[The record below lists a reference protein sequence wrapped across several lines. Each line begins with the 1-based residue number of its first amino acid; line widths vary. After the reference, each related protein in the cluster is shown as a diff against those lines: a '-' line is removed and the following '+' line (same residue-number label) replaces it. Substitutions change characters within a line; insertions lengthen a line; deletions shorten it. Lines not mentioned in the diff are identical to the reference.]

1 MQQALGFVFIYRGRC
16 MIFSGINI
24 IYVGIIGLNVSTFI
38 KKYSKHLPSFVP
50 TATCIHILCDGN
62 FEIPECIRSLII
74 QIHYAQA
81 KITLNKYTFNYIK
94 VIIIWISGPLLSIQ
108 TASATVVDTNFIVP
122 ITPLTYLRNNFN
134 E

>member
-1 MQQALGFVFIYRGRC
+1 MQQALGFVFICRGRC

-38 KKYSKHLPSFVP
+38 KKYLKHLPSNRQQRAFIFYVLV
-50 TATCIHILCDGN
+50 ILKYLN
-62 FEIPECIRSLII
+62 AYALII
-74 QIHYAQA
+74 RIHYAQA

-94 VIIIWISGPLLSIQ
+94 VIIIRISGPLLSIQ